1 MYSLF
6 EFQEKAVAQLQEHI
20 IEGLKDARPQTK
32 ILLEA
37 PTGSGK
43 TVMAAALLER
53 LVDTV
58 KMRPGLNDN
67 IAFIWFA
74 PNTLHIQ
81 SYDSLNRLYE
91 DNRKINCI
99 NLENLSTNPVLY
111 QNDMLFANWSSL
123 NSDKNIWRRDNETN
137 TNLESLIENTRI
149 NGTQIVLLI
158 DEAHTNAFT
167 GPQAI
172 AVRSL
177 IKADVEV
184 LITATPA
191 QRPQRSVF
199 VSRKEVIDQGLIKRA
214 VRLNIG
220 LNPDEQNGEH
230 VHIHLLRKSFEKK
243 RELQK
248 LYDEELGE
256 GVINPL
262 ILIQLPSENVTLSE
276 EDKTIRDRVEQLLE
290 TEYDVSF
297 NNGRLAV
304 WLSGE
309 KDKDDLEDINGHQDV
324 LIFKQAIAQGW
335 DCPRAHILVSYRD
348 VQSQAFGIQTVGR
361 ILRMPHRR
369 HYLNDDLN
377 FGYVYTNI
385 ESTSINFV
393 PQDVDYFDKLIS
405 RRQENKGWRY
415 DALRSS
421 IIVNDRKTTGV
432 LSSAFK
438 AHFNNL
444 MIQKYG
450 LKAIP
455 RLIFDT
461 GLDNSEESKKKLF
474 VSNQNTLIER
484 GWTFDIKS
492 HDITIPG
499 DIEIDPYQVNAAEIT
514 ETLDFRRTEDQYR
527 QAFDRFCFENITR
540 LNREKS
546 WRLLRSTLLEF
557 AEIYLG
563 KFETKARKI
572 FMVPQNKHFVVD
584 DIKNALERFDSWQKA
599 LDNDL
604 RKVQNVSWMI
614 PQERYYSEN
623 YTREELDSHAL
634 YPFYEQLG
642 VSNPEEQFKEFLL
655 DNESKIEYWYKNGD
669 KGREHFAIDYL
680 DINGVKRL
688 FYVDFIIKMKDGR
701 VGLFDTKTLKSD
713 INAANK
719 HNALRDLIAENS
731 DKYFG
736 GVLIPVKISDITKF
750 YYSEFKLEEN
760 KFIENIEGFTDLTL

>member
-6 EFQEKAVAQLQEHI
+6 EFQERAVSQLQEHI
-20 IEGLKDARPQTK
+20 IEGLKESSPQTK
-32 ILLEA
+32 VLLEA

-53 LVDTV
+53 LVDTL

-99 NLENLSTNPVLY
+99 NLDNLSTDPVLF

-123 NSDKNIWRRDNETN
+123 NSETNIWRRDNETN
-137 TNLESLIENTRI
+137 TNLESLIENTRN

-158 DEAHTNAFT
+158 DEAHSNAFT
-167 GPQAI
+167 GAQAI
-172 AVRSL
+172 AVRNL

-191 QRPQRSVF
+191 RRPQRSVF
-199 VSRKEVIDQGLIKRA
+199 VSRKEVINQGLIKRA

-220 LNPDEQNGEH
+220 LNPEEQNGEH
-230 VHIHLLRKSFEKK
+230 VHNHLLRKAFEKK

-248 LYDEELGE
+248 YYDEELGE

-262 ILIQLPSENVTLSE
+262 ILIQLPSDNVTMSD
-276 EDKTIRDRVEQLLE
+276 EDKSIRERVEQLLE
-290 TEYDVSF
+290 VDFDVTY

-309 KDKDDLEDINGHQDV
+309 KDKDGLEDMNGHQDV

-348 VQSQAFGIQTVGR
+348 VRSEAFGIQTVGR

-369 HYLNDDLN
+369 HYINDDLN

-405 RRQENKGWRY
+405 RRQDKKGWKF
-415 DALRSS
+415 DALKSS
-421 IIVNDRKTTGV
+421 IIVNDRHTTGV

-438 AHFNNL
+438 DHYNNL
-444 MIQKYG
+444 MILKYG
-450 LKAIP
+450 LRAIP
-455 RLIFDT
+455 HADLFSGIDYNSDT
-461 GLDNSEESKKKLF
+461 IKEAWEFNLNK
-474 VSNQNTLIER
+474 LIER
-484 GWTFDIKS
+484 GWTFEVDD

-499 DIEIDPYQVNAAEIT
+499 DIEVDPYQEYSLQVTN
-514 ETLDFRRTEDQYR
+514 TLEFARTNDQYR
-527 QAFDRFCFENITR
+527 QAFDRFCYDNITR

-546 WRLLRSTLLEF
+546 WKVLRSTLLGF
-557 AEIYLG
+557 AELFLG
-563 KFETKARKI
+563 KFEIDARKI

-584 DIKNALERFDSWQKA
+584 DIKKALEEFDIWQRA
-599 LDNDL
+599 YENDL
-604 RKVQNVSWMI
+604 RKVKKINWVI
-614 PQERYYSEN
+614 PIERYYSEN
-623 YTREELDSHAL
+623 YKREELESHAL
-634 YPFYEQLG
+634 FPFYEQPS
-642 VSNPEEQFKEFLL
+642 VSNPEKDFKNFLIA
-655 DNESKIEYWYKNGD
+655 NEAKIEYWYKNGD
-669 KGREHFAIDYL
+669 KGREHYAVDYV
-680 DINGVKRL
+680 DYNGVKRL

-701 VGLFDTKTLKSD
+701 IGLFDTKTVKSD
-713 INAANK
+713 INAGNK
-719 HNALRDLIAENS
+719 HNAIRKMIVENS
-731 DKYFG
+731 EKFFG
-736 GVLIPVKISDITKF
+736 GVVVPQSMSGITKF
-750 YYSEFKLEEN
+750 YYSEFNLEEN
-760 KFIENIEGFTDLTL
+760 KFIENTVGFTDLTL

>member
-1 MYSLF
+1 MYTLF
-6 EFQEKAVAQLQEHI
+6 DFQEKAVSELQEHI
-20 IEGLKDARPQTK
+20 IDGLKEPQPQTK
-32 ILLEA
+32 VLLEA

-53 LVDTV
+53 LVDV
-58 KMRPGLNDN
+58 LKMRPGLNDN

-99 NLENLSTNPVLY
+99 NLDNLSTDPVLY

-123 NSDKNIWRRDNETN
+123 NRENNIWRRDNETN
-137 TNLESLIENTRI
+137 TNLESLIENTR
-149 NGTQIVLLI
+149 NNSTQIVLLI
-158 DEAHTNAFT
+158 DEAHLSAFT
-167 GPQAI
+167 GTQAI
-172 AVRSL
+172 AVRNL

-191 QRPQRSVF
+191 RRPQRSVF

-220 LNPDEQNGEH
+220 LNPEEQNGEH
-230 VHIHLLRKSFEKK
+230 VHMHLLRKAFEKK

-248 LYDEELGE
+248 QYDEELGE

-276 EDKTIRDRVEQLLE
+276 EDKTIRERVEKLLE
-290 TEYDVSF
+290 VDFDVTPS
-297 NNGRLAV
+297 NGRLAV

-309 KDKDDLEDINGHQDV
+309 KDKDGLEEMDGHQDV

-335 DCPRAHILVSYRD
+335 DCPRAHILISYRE
-348 VQSQAFGIQTVGR
+348 VRSEAFGIQTVGR

-369 HYLNDDLN
+369 HYINDDLN

-393 PQDVDYFDKLIS
+393 PDDIDYFDKLIS
-405 RRQENKGWRY
+405 RRQDSKGWQF
-415 DALRSS
+415 DTLTSS
-421 IIVNDRKTTGV
+421 IIVNDRQTTGV

-438 AHFNNL
+438 SHFNNL
-444 MIQKYG
+444 MIEKYG

-455 RLIFDT
+455 RLIFDI
-461 GLDNSEESKKKLF
+461 GVDNNEESKKKLF
-474 VSNQNTLIER
+474 IYNQNTLIER
-484 GWTFDIKS
+484 GWTFEIDS

-499 DIEIDPYQVNAAEIT
+499 DIELDPYQVYTVAIT
-514 ETLDFRRTEDQYR
+514 ETLNFARTEDQFR

-546 WRLLRSTLLEF
+546 WRLLRTTLLEF
-557 AEIYLG
+557 AEFYLG
-563 KFETKARKI
+563 EFETKARKI
-572 FMVPQNKHFVVD
+572 FMVPQNKHYVVD
-584 DIKNALERFDSWQKA
+584 DIKNALEHFDSWQREK
-599 LDNDL
+599 DNNL
-604 RKVQNVSWMI
+604 RKVQNVNWAI
-614 PQERYYSEN
+614 PIERYYNEN
-623 YTREELDSHAL
+623 YKREELESHAL
-634 YPFYEQLG
+634 YPFYEQPG
-642 VSNPEEQFKEFLL
+642 VFNPEVQFKEFLL
-655 DNESKIEYWYKNGD
+655 AHESKIEYWYKNGD
-669 KGREHFAIDYL
+669 KGREHFAVDYL
-680 DINGVKRL
+680 DINGEKRL

-701 VGLFDTKTLKSD
+701 LGLFDTKTLKSD

-719 HNALRDLIAENS
+719 HNALRDLITENP

-760 KFIENIEGFTDLTL
+760 KFIENTEGFTDLTL